1 MKPDLE
7 DVLFFHTVCVELY
20 GGAGGVRDEG
30 SLEAAVARPW
40 LAVQG
45 EEAFP
50 SPYAKAAAICE
61 SIIRRHPFVDGN
73 KRTAVSAAA
82 YLLERHGLELTATPA
97 ELENFAV
104 EAAESHTPTSELAR
118 WFEEHA
124 ARRSES

>member
-1 MKPDLE
+1 MRPSLE

-40 LAVQG
+40 LVVGG

-50 SPYAKAAAICE
+50 APCDKAAAVCE
-61 SIIRRHPFVDGN
+61 SVIRRHPFVDGN

-82 YLLERHGLELTATPA
+82 YLLERHGLRLTATQK
-97 ELENFAV
+97 ELEDFAASV
-104 EAAESHTPTSELAR
+104 AETDEPVSKLAR
-118 WFEEHA
+118 WFEEHT
-124 ARRSES
+124 ETVPEG